1 MKESYKEQKK
11 VSLIFYSEEEG
22 KRIMVDKWNI
32 EIGKKYIIG
41 RSKRKVDIIIQDSN
55 ISRVQ
60 SEIIFYDKDKIMIK
74 DLDSS
79 NGTFINKIKIEPR
92 KEMYFSARDIISIGD
107 EKNELIFEVPKE
119 EEEKKSNYDEEKKTN
134 ENNEIKFED
143 INYREKNQK
152 NIRKRKISKEPFSK
166 DSSYKRYDNKYDK
179 YNHRDDRDNKLIIEM
194 IEIINMKD
202 TIDIITETIK
212 MINIKINQKN
222 IQDLAPT
229 QIQEEIQMIKI
240 ILIQEIEGA
249 IQSQKKED
257 IIINIHILQE
267 IIHQIKKKINT
278 KMKMKKIS
286 IKIYHLI

>member
-41 RSKRKVDIIIQDSN
+41 RSKKKVDIIMQDSN

-60 SEIIFYDKDKIMIK
+60 SEFIFYDKDKIMIK

-79 NGTFINKIKIEPR
+79 NGTFINKTKIEPR
-92 KEMYFSARDIISIGD
+92 KETYFSVRDIVSIGD
-107 EKNELIFEVPKE
+107 EKNELIFEVQKE
-119 EEEKKSNYDEEKKTN
+119 EEEKKSNFDEEKKTN

-166 DSSYKRYDNKYDK
+166 DSSYKRYDNKFDK
-179 YNHRDDRDNKLIIEM
+179 YNHRDERDKRYERNNRYNNRDDKDDKYRNK
-194 IEIINMKD
+194 
-202 TIDIITETIK
+202 
-212 MINIKINQKN
+212 
-222 IQDLAPT
+222 
-229 QIQEEIQMIKI
+229 
-240 ILIQEIEGA
+240 
-249 IQSQKKED
+249 SKKY
-257 IIINIHILQE
+257 
-267 IIHQIKKKINT
+267 
-278 KMKMKKIS
+278 S
-286 IKIYHLI
+286 RYRS